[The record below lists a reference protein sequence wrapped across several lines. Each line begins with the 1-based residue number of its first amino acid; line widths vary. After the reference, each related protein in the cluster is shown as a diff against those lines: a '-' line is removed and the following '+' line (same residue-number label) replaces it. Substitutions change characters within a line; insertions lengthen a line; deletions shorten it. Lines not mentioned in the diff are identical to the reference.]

1 VPPSVDEVA
10 REVQGYAMAR
20 LPQPE
25 PQLEMAGAGAN
36 VGSSRKESGL
46 IEID

>member
-10 REVQGYAMAR
+10 REVQGYALAR
-20 LPQPE
+20 LPQAE
-25 PQLEMAGAGAN
+25 PSLAMAGTGAA
-36 VGSSRKESGL
+36 RRDSGL

>member
-1 VPPSVDEVA
+1 VDEVA

-20 LPQPE
+20 LPHAE
-25 PQLEMAGAGAN
+25 PTMVMAGAGA
-36 VGSSRKESGL
+36 GATAYRKESGL